1 MSALTKLQKL
11 SLLPEPGYLVVSLWS
26 FGPGGWKIACSEK
39 VAVPGDDPLAEQL
52 LSAIRPLMAKWNVA
66 PETPVLAGAP
76 AGVGGFL
83 SFSCPRV
90 ARKDLD
96 ALIDFEMT
104 KFLPFSPKELER
116 SHQAKAAGK
125 RWDVSVFW
133 LPRSWVAEM
142 KNALARV
149 GLRLSEVFHRAH
161 LTGAV
166 LAADNAMQAWGCIE
180 RDGAAAHLH
189 FYRQGAMPE
198 RSRCIPA
205 GATPLS
211 DGELAREL
219 ALDLIALDGS
229 GLKPAVLY
237 ASGMEGKL
245 PDVPSLP
252 RLQPCPRLPDLPQ
265 RLLVLWKQG
274 GSGIWLAPDKASV
287 TARLIP
293 LLIMLVIAGAILAG
307 AAWWAVA
314 GLREETQALEADV
327 KRLTPRH
334 RKALETEHDILR
346 AQQELDGIAGFSTTL
361 SPLEPLQEIQRA
373 LPQEAWLVAFRQ
385 DGTAVEIE
393 GYGTDSHELG
403 ENLQQDGKFSAIA
416 PLDAQVARDDARRPF
431 ALKMQW
437 GAAR

>member
-125 RWDVSVFW
+125 HWEVSVFW

-161 LTGAV
+161 LTGAA
-166 LAADNAMQAWGCIE
+166 LSANHAAQPWGCIE
-180 RDGAAAHLH
+180 RDGTAAHLH

-198 RSRCIPA
+198 RSRCISA

-211 DGELAREL
+211 DDALAREL
-219 ALDLIALDGS
+219 SLDLIALDGS
-229 GLKPAVLY
+229 GLKPAVVY

-245 PDVPSLP
+245 PDALSLP
-252 RLQPCPRLPDLPQ
+252 RLQPCPPLPDLPQ
-265 RLLVLWKQG
+265 RLLALWRQG
-274 GSGIWLAPDKASV
+274 GSGIWLVPDKASV
-287 TARLIP
+287 SARLIP
-293 LLIMLVIAGAILAG
+293 LAILLVLVGALLAG
-307 AAWWAVA
+307 AAWWTVA
-314 GLREETQALEADV
+314 GLREETQTLEADV
-327 KRLTPRH
+327 KRLTPRY

-385 DGTAVEIE
+385 DGSAVEIE
-393 GYGTDSHELG
+393 GYGTDNHELG
-403 ENLQQDGKFSAIA
+403 ESLQQDGKFSAIA
-416 PLDAQVARDDARRPF
+416 ALDAQVARDDARRPF

-437 GAAR
+437 GAGR